1 MPKLKFIFGVHN
13 HQPVGNFD
21 FVFED
26 AYQKA
31 YKPFLDVV
39 AGYPWFKFSLH
50 NSGCL
55 WEWLELHHPE
65 YLNKVSTLV
74 RAGQIELLGGGF
86 YEPILPAIPDRDKQG
101 QLKMMSEFLKNRFGK
116 TPAGAWLAERVWE
129 PGLASVLADAG
140 IKYTVLD
147 DYHFKCSG
155 KTDEDLNGHYLT
167 EDQGK
172 SLAVFPISQ
181 KLRYLV
187 PFHNVDEV
195 ITHLKS
201 LHQPGQDA
209 LAVLADDGEKFGVW
223 PGTHELAYQKGWL
236 KDFLTALEEN
246 KEWLELSTFSQ
257 ALEAFPARGRI
268 YLPTASYAEM
278 GEWALEPKSE
288 AVYSELTQRLKAE
301 GSYQRYSPFVK
312 GGTWRDFLTKYPE
325 SNNIYRKMLSV
336 SAKVSGQGPDV
347 LRELYRGQCNC
358 GYWHGVFGGLYL
370 PHLREA
376 LYRHLIRAENLIE
389 LKSLNAASSFEI
401 REYDF
406 DGDGQNEVELSNR
419 HSRLYLSPA
428 AGGSLLEWDAR
439 EKELNLFDT
448 LARRPESYHRNI
460 SHLAGQ
466 GAARGKSIH
475 EMLVYK
481 EDGLQDILFYD
492 GFRRTG
498 LIDHLLG
505 PETDLESFYRNCH
518 REQEPGLTGEWTHKT
533 HRETEQVTVALTKML
548 KDLTVTKKIIFGT
561 GPSYRIEYIWVNSGL
576 QEIEIWPGIEFNFG
590 LLSSGFGRHCRSM
603 SQILSSEALNVRAQD
618 QEISQL
624 SVIDDHRGLSIN
636 FDLDEAWDLW
646 RFPVETVSQSESG
659 LERNYQCSCFLWHK
673 KIRLLPDRPQTLI
686 LTLEHKAI

>member
-39 AGYPWFKFSLH
+39 SGHPWFRFTLH

-55 WEWLELHHPE
+55 WEWLEQHHPE
-65 YLNKVSTLV
+65 YLEQVNTLV
-74 RAGQIELLGGGF
+74 RAGQMELLGGGF
-86 YEPILPAIPDRDKQG
+86 YEPIMPAIPDRDKQG
-101 QLKMMSEFLKNRFGK
+101 QLKMMSEYLKNRFGQ

-129 PGLASVLADAG
+129 PGLASVLAGAG

-155 KTDEDLNGHYLT
+155 KNDEDLDGHYIT
-167 EDQGK
+167 EDQGQP
-172 SLAVFPISQ
+172 LAVFPISQ
-181 KLRYLV
+181 QLRYLV

-195 ITHLKS
+195 IAHLKT
-201 LHQPGQDA
+201 LHQPDREA

-223 PGTHELAYQKGWL
+223 PGTHELAYEKGWL
-236 KDFLTALEEN
+236 KDFLTALEAN
-246 KEWLELSTFSQ
+246 KEWLELSTFSR
-257 ALEAFPARGRI
+257 ALEALPARGRI

-288 AVYSELTQRLKAE
+288 AVYSELTQRLKSE

-336 SAKVSGQGPDV
+336 SAKAAGQGPDI

-376 LYRHLIRAENLIE
+376 LYKHLIRAENLIE
-389 LKSLNAASSFEI
+389 SKSVSTAQSLEV
-401 REYDF
+401 REFDF
-406 DGDGQNEVELSNR
+406 DGDGQNEVELTNR
-419 HSRLYLSPA
+419 HHRLCLSPA
-428 AGGSLLEWDAR
+428 AGGSLVEWDVR
-439 EKELNLFDT
+439 EKEINLFDT

-460 SHLAGQ
+460 PQPGDQSASQ
-466 GAARGKSIH
+466 GKSIH
-475 EMLVYK
+475 EMLVSK
-481 EDGLQDILFYD
+481 EEGLTDLLFYD
-492 GFRRTG
+492 SFRRVG
-498 LIDHLLG
+498 LVDHLLG
-505 PETDLESFYRNCH
+505 PETDPESFYRNCH
-518 REQEPGLTGEWTHKT
+518 REQEPGLNGAWVHHTN
-533 HRETEQVTVALTKML
+533 RQAEQAAVELTKRLKNLTVA
-548 KDLTVTKKIIFGT
+548 KKIIFGT
-561 GPSYRIEYIWVNSGL
+561 GPSFRIEYSWLNSGL
-576 QEIEIWPGIEFNFG
+576 QEMEIWPGIEFNFG
-590 LLSSGFGRHCRSM
+590 LLSSGFGRHCRSA
-603 SQILSSEALNVRAQD
+603 SQILSTEALNVRAQD
-618 QEISQL
+618 QDISQL
-624 SVIDDHRGLSIN
+624 SVIDNHRGFSIDFN
-636 FDLDEAWDLW
+636 LEEAWDLW

-659 LERNYQCSCFLWHK
+659 LERNYQGSCFLWNK
-673 KIRLLPDRPQTLI
+673 RMRLWPGRQQTLI
-686 LTLEHKAI
+686 FTLEHKAI

>member
-21 FVFED
+21 FVFEE

-31 YKPFLDVV
+31 YKPFLDNV
-39 AGYPWFKFSLH
+39 AFYPWFKFTLH

-55 WEWLELHHPE
+55 WEWLEKNHPE
-65 YLNKVSTLV
+65 YLGQVKALV
-74 RAGQIELLGGGF
+74 RSGQVELLGGGF
-86 YEPILPAIPDRDKQG
+86 YEPIMPAIPDRDKQG
-101 QLKMMSEFLKNRFGK
+101 QLRLMSEYLANRFGRA
-116 TPAGAWLAERVWE
+116 PAGAWLAERVWE

-155 KTDEDLNGHYLT
+155 KTDEDLNGYYFT

-187 PFHNVDEV
+187 PFHDVPEV
-195 ITHLKS
+195 IAHLKS
-201 LHQPGQDA
+201 LHQPDREV
-209 LAVLADDGEKFGVW
+209 LAILADDGEKFGVW
-223 PGTHELAYQKGWL
+223 PGTYELAYQKGWL
-236 KDFLTALEEN
+236 NNFLTALEEN
-246 KEWLELSTFSQ
+246 KDWLELITFSQ
-257 ALEAFPARGRI
+257 ALDALPAKGRI

-278 GEWALEPKSE
+278 GEWALEPRAE
-288 AVYSELTQRLKAE
+288 AVYSELTGRLKAE

-336 SAKVSGQGPDV
+336 SAKAKERSLEV

-376 LYRHLIRAENLIE
+376 LYKHLIRAEILIE
-389 LKSLNAASSFEI
+389 TTPETNAPSFEVN
-401 REYDF
+401 EFDF
-406 DGDGQNEVELSNR
+406 DGDGRNEVELSNR
-419 HSRLYLSPA
+419 YDRLYLSPSE
-428 AGGSLLEWDAR
+428 GGSLFEWDVK
-439 EKELNLFDT
+439 EKGLNLFDT

-460 SHLAGQ
+460 PKPGDQVTLQ
-466 GAARGKSIH
+466 GKSIH
-475 EMLVYK
+475 EMVVSK
-481 EDGLQDILFYD
+481 EEGLRNILFYD
-492 GFRRTG
+492 SFRRVG
-498 LIDHLLG
+498 LVDHLLG

-518 REQEPGLTGEWTHKT
+518 REQEPGLTGAWTHKT
-533 HRETEQVTVALTKML
+533 SREAERVTVGLTKML
-548 KDLTVTKKIIFGT
+548 KDLSVTKKIIFGT
-561 GPSYRIEYIWVNSGL
+561 GPSFKVEYNWVNSGL
-576 QEIEIWPGIEFNFG
+576 QEMEIWPGIEFNFG
-590 LLSSGFGRHCRSM
+590 LLSSGFGRHCRSV
-603 SQILSSEALNVRAQD
+603 SQILSTEALNVRAQD
-618 QEISQL
+618 QDVSQL
-624 SVIDDHRGLSIN
+624 SVIDGYRNLSID
-636 FDLDEAWDLW
+636 FVLDQPWDLW

-673 KIRLLPDRPQTLI
+673 KLQLLPGRPQTI
-686 LTLEHKAI
+686 TFTLEHKAL

>member
-31 YKPFLDVV
+31 YQPFLDVV
-39 AGYPWFKFSLH
+39 SGYPWFKFTLH

-55 WEWLELHHPE
+55 WEWLEKNHPE
-65 YLNKVSTLV
+65 YLGQVKALV
-74 RAGQIELLGGGF
+74 RSGQVELLGGGF
-86 YEPILPAIPDRDKQG
+86 YEPIMPAIPDRDKQG
-101 QLKMMSEFLKNRFGK
+101 QLRLMSEYLANRFGRA
-116 TPAGAWLAERVWE
+116 PAGAWLAERVWE

-155 KTDEDLNGHYLT
+155 KTDEDLNGYYFT

-187 PFHNVDEV
+187 PFHDVPEV
-195 ITHLKS
+195 IAHLKS
-201 LHQPGQDA
+201 LHQPDREV
-209 LAVLADDGEKFGVW
+209 LAILADDGEKFGVW
-223 PGTHELAYQKGWL
+223 PGTYELAYQKGWL
-236 KDFLTALEEN
+236 NNFLTALEEN
-246 KEWLELSTFSQ
+246 KDWLELITFSQ
-257 ALEAFPARGRI
+257 ALDALPAKGRI

-278 GEWALEPKSE
+278 GEWALEPRAE
-288 AVYSELTQRLKAE
+288 AVYSELTGRLKAE

-336 SAKVSGQGPDV
+336 SAKAKERSLEV

-376 LYRHLIRAENLIE
+376 LYKHLIRAEILIE
-389 LKSLNAASSFEI
+389 TTPETNAPSFEVN
-401 REYDF
+401 EFDF
-406 DGDGQNEVELSNR
+406 DGDGRNEVELSNR
-419 HSRLYLSPA
+419 YDRLYLSPSE
-428 AGGSLLEWDAR
+428 GGSLFEWDVK
-439 EKELNLFDT
+439 EKGLNLFDT

-460 SHLAGQ
+460 PKPGDQVTLQ
-466 GAARGKSIH
+466 GKSIH
-475 EMLVYK
+475 EMVVSK
-481 EDGLQDILFYD
+481 EEGLRNILFYD
-492 GFRRTG
+492 SFRRVG
-498 LIDHLLG
+498 LVDHLLG

-518 REQEPGLTGEWTHKT
+518 REQEPGLTGAWTHKT
-533 HRETEQVTVALTKML
+533 SREAERVTVGLTKML
-548 KDLTVTKKIIFGT
+548 KDLSVTKKIIFGT
-561 GPSYRIEYIWVNSGL
+561 GPSFKVEYNWVNSGL
-576 QEIEIWPGIEFNFG
+576 QEMEIWPGIEFNFG
-590 LLSSGFGRHCRSM
+590 LLSSGFGRHCRSV
-603 SQILSSEALNVRAQD
+603 SQILSTEALNVRAQD
-618 QEISQL
+618 QDVSQL
-624 SVIDDHRGLSIN
+624 SVIDGYRNLSID
-636 FDLDEAWDLW
+636 FVLDQPWDLW

-673 KIRLLPDRPQTLI
+673 KLQLLPGRPQTI
-686 LTLEHKAI
+686 TFTLEHKAL

>member
-39 AGYPWFKFSLH
+39 AGYPWFRFTLH

-55 WEWLELHHPE
+55 WEWLEQHHPE
-65 YLNKVSTLV
+65 YLEQVNTMV
-74 RAGQIELLGGGF
+74 RTGQVELLGGGF
-86 YEPILPAIPDRDKQG
+86 YEPIMPAIPDRDKQG
-101 QLKMMSEFLKNRFGK
+101 QLKMMSEFLNNKFGK
-116 TPAGAWLAERVWE
+116 TPSGVWLAERVWE
-129 PGLASVLADAG
+129 PGLASVLAGAG

-155 KTDEDLNGHYLT
+155 KNDQDLDGHYIT
-167 EDQGK
+167 EDQGQP
-172 SLAVFPISQ
+172 LAVFPISQ
-181 KLRYLV
+181 QLRYLI

-195 ITHLKS
+195 IAHLKT
-201 LHQPGQDA
+201 LYQPDRET

-223 PGTHELAYQKGWL
+223 PGTHELAYEKGWL
-236 KDFLTALEEN
+236 KNFLDALEAN

-257 ALEAFPARGRI
+257 ALEALPARGRI

-278 GEWALEPKSE
+278 GEWALDPKAE
-288 AVYSELTQRLKAE
+288 AVYSELTQRLKGE
-301 GSYQRYSPFVK
+301 GSYPRYSPFVK

-336 SAKVSGQGPDV
+336 SAKVSGQGPEV

-376 LYRHLIRAENLIE
+376 LYRHLIRAENLMGSNPE
-389 LKSLNAASSFEI
+389 TSAPSLEA
-401 REYDF
+401 REFDF

-428 AGGSLLEWDAR
+428 AGGSLVEWDAR
-439 EKELNLFDT
+439 EKEINLFDT

-460 SHLAGQ
+460 PKPGDQSASQ
-466 GAARGKSIH
+466 GKSIH
-475 EMLVYK
+475 EMVVSK
-481 EDGLQDILFYD
+481 EEGLQNILFYD
-492 GFRRTG
+492 SFRRVG
-498 LIDHLLG
+498 LVDHLLG

-518 REQEPGLTGEWTHKT
+518 REQEPGLNGAWVHETN
-533 HRETEQVTVALTKML
+533 REAERATVELTKIIN
-548 KDLTVTKKIIFGT
+548 DLTVVKKIVFGT
-561 GPSYRIEYIWVNSGL
+561 GPSFRIEYSWMNCGL
-576 QEIEIWPGIEFNFG
+576 KEMEIWPGIEFNFG
-590 LLSSGFGRHCRSM
+590 LLSSGFGRHCRSA
-603 SQILSSEALNVRAQD
+603 SQILSTEALNVRAQD
-618 QEISQL
+618 QDISQL
-624 SVIDDHRGLSIN
+624 SVIDGYRNLSVD
-636 FDLDEAWDLW
+636 FDLDQAWDLW

-659 LERNYQCSCFLWHK
+659 LERNYQCSCFLWNK
-673 KIRLLPDRPQTLI
+673 RIKLLPDRPQTLI
-686 LTLEHKAI
+686 FTLEHKAI

>member
-1 MPKLKFIFGVHN
+1 MGKILFIFGVHN

-39 AGYPWFKFSLH
+39 SGYPWFKFTLH

-55 WEWLELHHPE
+55 WEWLEQHHPE
-65 YLNKVSTLV
+65 YLNQVNAMV
-74 RAGQIELLGGGF
+74 RAGQVELLGGGF
-86 YEPILPAIPDRDKQG
+86 YEPVMPAIPDRDKQG
-101 QLKMMSEFLKNRFGK
+101 QLKMMSEFLKDRFGK
-116 TPAGAWLAERVWE
+116 SPAGAWLAERVWE

-155 KTDEDLNGHYLT
+155 KTDEDLDGYYLT
-167 EDQGK
+167 EDQGR

-195 ITHLKS
+195 IAHLKT
-201 LHQPGQDA
+201 LHKPDRDV
-209 LAVLADDGEKFGVW
+209 LAILADDGEKFGVW
-223 PGTHELAYQKGWL
+223 PGTHELAYDKGWL
-236 KDFLTALEEN
+236 KDFLTALEAN
-246 KEWLELSTFSQ
+246 KDWLELVTFSQ
-257 ALEAFPARGRI
+257 ALEAHPAKDRI
-268 YLPTASYAEM
+268 YLPTGSYAEM
-278 GEWALEPKSE
+278 GEWALEPKAE

-301 GSYQRYSPFVK
+301 GGYQRYSPFVK

-336 SAKVSGQGPDV
+336 SAKADGQRLEI

-376 LYRHLIRAENLIE
+376 LYKHLIRAENLIE
-389 LKSLNAASSFEI
+389 SKSATTAQSFEV
-401 REYDF
+401 REFDF
-406 DGDGQNEVELSNR
+406 DGDGRNEVELSNR
-419 HSRLYLSPA
+419 QSRLYISPS
-428 AGGSLLEWDAR
+428 AGGSLVEWDLK
-439 EKELNLFDT
+439 EKEINLFDT
-448 LARRPESYHRNI
+448 LARRQESYHRNI
-460 SHLAGQ
+460 SQTAGQ
-466 GAARGKSIH
+466 GQAQGKSIH
-475 EMLVYK
+475 EMVVSK
-481 EDGLQDILFYD
+481 EEGLQNILFYD
-492 GFRRTG
+492 SFRRTG

-518 REQEPGLTGEWTHKT
+518 QEQEPGLTGAWAYKMHK
-533 HRETEQVTVALTKML
+533 EAEQVTVELTKIMN
-548 KDLTVTKKIIFGT
+548 DLTVTKSIFFSAGQ
-561 GPSYRIEYIWVNSGL
+561 SFKVEYWWTNNGSSDM
-576 QEIEIWPGIEFNFG
+576 EIWPGIEFNFG
-590 LLSSGFGRHCRSM
+590 LLSSGFGRHCRSAD
-603 SQILSSEALNVRAQD
+603 QILSTEALNVRSQD
-618 QEISQL
+618 QDVSKL

-636 FDLDEAWDLW
+636 FDLNKAWDLW

-659 LERNYQCSCFLWHK
+659 LERNYQCSCFLWNK
-673 KIRLLPDRPQTLI
+673 RIKLLPGRPQTLI
-686 LTLEHKAI
+686 FIMEHKAI